1 MGRPRRKTTRD
12 RACDRMRADFKLT
25 EPQACE
31 TVKAVRS
38 EDQLKQLNRILHQ
51 AQLGHQDGK
60 VKKTLGGYTL
70 ARIKE
75 VFPIYQ
81 QKPTKTK

>member
-1 MGRPRRKTTRD
+1 MDGRA
-12 RACDRMRADFKLT
+12 RAYDRMRADFKLT
-25 EPQACE
+25 EPQARE
-31 TVKAVRS
+31 TVKAMKT
-38 EDQLKQLNRILHQ
+38 EDQLKQLNRVLHQ
-51 AQLGHQDGK
+51 AQLDHQDGK

-81 QKPTKTK
+81 KTTQTK